1 MPPSLSGPFTK
12 YCRRPLLA
20 LTLLLCSLSSH
31 ALDKVVLQ
39 LKWKHQFQFA
49 GFYAAQTQGY
59 FAEEGLEVDIR
70 EVDYN
75 RSPLDIVMSGDAQ
88 FGISDSTLVLARL
101 QGKKPVVLAAI
112 FQHSPLVLLSL
123 ESSGIVSPL
132 ELKDKRVMYLRGTD
146 DAVIRAMFTELGLR
160 PIDYTHVPHT
170 FNDQDLV
177 IGKVDAVSGYI
188 TDQPFYFRQKGININ
203 VISPANYGIDF
214 YGDMI
219 FVEENYFRQNK
230 KQALAFRRAAIRGW
244 QYAIE
249 NQEEMVDWIRANLAP
264 DKSKDNLMYEA
275 ETTSRI
281 IKSDIIDLGYFSTN
295 RLIRIADIYKSL
307 NLVHRDSDFSGINY
321 EDHLEDSVYQR
332 QWIKITVVSIAIIS
346 FLALILTLA
355 NFRLKAKVREKTEKL
370 LSATHTM
377 RRYLKV
383 IDQYVISCMMSAD
396 LRILDASKAMAKT
409 VESQAEALKGKQL
422 NELLHDQYDPT
433 LNAISSSLRSQKS
446 WTGEL
451 QMLSVNG
458 KELWFE
464 VFIEPE
470 NSDPQYQNEITLI
483 ATDISDRKR
492 IEQLSLT
499 DSLTGLANRRH
510 LDSVLENEF
519 RRMQRHKTS
528 LSLLMCDVD
537 FFKQFND
544 VYGHQQGDR
553 CLQQI
558 SQVCKQLE
566 QRPAD
571 LAVRYGG
578 EEFILLLPETDSSG
592 AKKIA
597 HQLLENIAELDIRH
611 KASSVAEYVTISI
624 GVATVEKDTIRRV
637 EDIIDLA
644 DKQLYKAKSAGR
656 NCISSH
662 HLSPGQ

>member
-1 MPPSLSGPFTK
+1 VPSSFTK
-12 YCRRPLLA
+12 YCRHPLLA
-20 LTLLLCSLSSH
+20 LILILFSLSSH

-101 QGKKPVVLAAI
+101 QGKKPVGLAAI

-146 DAVIRAMFTELGLR
+146 DAVIRAMFTELGLS

-177 IGKVDAVSGYI
+177 TGKVDAVSGYI

-230 KQALAFRRAAIRGW
+230 NQALAFRRAAIRGW

-264 DKSKDNLMYEA
+264 DKSKENLMYEA

-295 RLIRIADIYKSL
+295 RLIRIADIYKGL

-321 EDHLEDSVYQR
+321 EDHLGDSVYQR

-383 IDQYVISCMMSAD
+383 IDQYVISCMMSPD
-396 LRILDASKAMAKT
+396 LRILDASKAMAKA
-409 VESQAEALKGKQL
+409 VESQVDALKDKQL
-422 NELLHDQYDPT
+422 SELLHDQYDPT
-433 LNAISSSLRSQKS
+433 LNAISSSLKSQQS
-446 WTGEL
+446 WIGEL
-451 QMLSVNG
+451 QMHSVAG

-528 LSLLMCDVD
+528 LSLLMYDVD

-662 HLSPGQ
+662 HLSPDQ